1 MKSIHKYCQEDIDY
15 CFKKGMVLCQF
26 NYKFS
31 ETMFGFLLNAHN
43 SDIENL
49 VAVWKLKSLKNK

>member
-1 MKSIHKYCQEDIDY
+1 
-15 CFKKGMVLCQF
+15 MVLCQF

-43 SDIENL
+43 SDRENL